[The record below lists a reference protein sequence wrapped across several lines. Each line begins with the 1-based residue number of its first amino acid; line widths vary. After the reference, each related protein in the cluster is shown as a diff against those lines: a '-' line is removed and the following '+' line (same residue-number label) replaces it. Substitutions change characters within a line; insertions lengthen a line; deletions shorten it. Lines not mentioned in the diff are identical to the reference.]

1 MGNIIT
7 AKNIVKR
14 YSQHV
19 ALNDVSFHVPQ
30 GDIYGLLGPNGAGK
44 TSMIRIIN
52 QITAPDSGEVF
63 FNDEKLTPNHTKLI
77 GYLPEERGLYKKMKV
92 GEQALY
98 LARLKGLSK
107 DDAMAK
113 LKQWFIK
120 FDIAAWWDKK
130 VEDLSKGMAQKVQ
143 FIVTV
148 LHEPK
153 LLILDEPFSGFD
165 PINVELIKSE
175 LLRLKKEGTSIIL
188 STHNMSSVEELCTN
202 ITLINQ
208 SKAVLEGNVNELR
221 HSFKEHTWE
230 VKFQGEND
238 AIKAALNGR
247 YELLDLIPE
256 NNLTVA
262 RIKIPEGQNSNELLK
277 TILPVCTVIGFSEIL
292 PSMAEI
298 FISAVNR
305 TNPTKKA

>member
-14 YSQHV
+14 YSKHV
-19 ALNDVSFHVPQ
+19 ALNDVSFHVPE
-30 GDIYGLLGPNGAGK
+30 GVIYGLLGPNGAGK

-52 QITAPDSGEVF
+52 QITAPDSGEVLF
-63 FNDEKLTPNHTKLI
+63 KDEKLAPQHTKLI

-98 LARLKGLSK
+98 LARLKGMDKS
-107 DDAMAK
+107 DALAK
-113 LKQWFIK
+113 LKEWFIK

-130 VEDLSKGMAQKVQ
+130 VEELSKGMQQKVQ

-165 PINVELIKSE
+165 PINVEIIKNE
-175 LLRLKKEGTSIIL
+175 LLRLRKEGVSIIL
-188 STHNMSSVEELCTN
+188 STHNMSSVEELCNN

-221 HSFKEHTWE
+221 HSFKEHNWE
-230 VKFQGEND
+230 VKFQGTDD
-238 AIKAALNGR
+238 AMKTALNGKF
-247 YELLDLIPE
+247 ELQDLIPE
-256 NNLTVA
+256 NDLTVA
-262 RIKIPEGQNSNELLK
+262 RIKIPGGLNSNDLIK
-277 TILPVCTVIGFSEIL
+277 TILPACTVIGFSEIL
-292 PSMAEI
+292 PSMSEI
-298 FISAVNR
+298 FISAVKR
-305 TNPTKKA
+305 TNPTKQA

>member
-1 MGNIIT
+1 MGNIIS

-14 YSQHV
+14 YSKHV
-19 ALNDVSFHVPQ
+19 ALNDVSFNVPE
-30 GDIYGLLGPNGAGK
+30 GVIYGLLGPNGAGK

-52 QITAPDSGEVF
+52 QITAPDGGEVL
-63 FNDEKLTPNHTKLI
+63 FNDEKLVPNHTKFI

-98 LARLKGLSK
+98 LARLKGMEK
-107 DDAMAK
+107 NEAIAR
-113 LKQWFIK
+113 LKEWFIK
-120 FDIAAWWDKK
+120 FDIIAWWDKK
-130 VEDLSKGMAQKVQ
+130 VEDLSKGMQQKVQ

-175 LLRLKKEGTSIIL
+175 LLRLRKQGATIIL
-188 STHNMSSVEELCTN
+188 STHNMASVEELCNN

-221 HSFKEHTWE
+221 HNFKQHAWE
-230 VKFQGEND
+230 VKFEGEKEAVKN
-238 AIKAALNGR
+238 ALSGKF
-247 YELLDLIPE
+247 ELLDIAPE
-256 NNLTVA
+256 INFMVA
-262 RIKIPEGQNSNELLK
+262 RIKIPQGLPSNDLIK
-277 TILPVCTVIGFSEIL
+277 TLLPVCTVIGVSEIL
-292 PSMAEI
+292 PSMNEI
-298 FISAVNR
+298 FISAVKG
-305 TNPTKKA
+305 TSPKQQA

>member
-1 MGNIIT
+1 MADIIT

-14 YSQHV
+14 YSKHV
-19 ALNDVSFHVPQ
+19 ALNDVSFTVPA
-30 GDIYGLLGPNGAGK
+30 GVIYGLLGPNGAGK

-52 QITAPDSGEVF
+52 QITAPDSGEVL
-63 FNDEKLTPNHTKLI
+63 FNGEKLAPQHTQFI

-98 LARLKGLSK
+98 LARLKGMSK
-107 DDAMAK
+107 DDAMTK
-113 LKQWFIK
+113 LKAWFVK
-120 FDIAAWWDKK
+120 FEMQDWWDKK
-130 VEDLSKGMAQKVQ
+130 VEELSKGMQQKVQ

-165 PINVELIKSE
+165 PINVELIKGE
-175 LLRLKKEGTSIIL
+175 LMRLKKQGVTIIL
-188 STHNMSSVEELCTN
+188 STHNMSSVEELCNN

-221 HSFKEHTWE
+221 HSFKLHVWE
-230 VKFQGEND
+230 VKFKGEEASLRN
-238 AIKAALNGR
+238 ALGNKF
-247 YELLDLIPE
+247 EILEMIPE
-256 NNLTVA
+256 NDLNIA
-262 RIKIPEGQNSNELLK
+262 KIKIPEGLNSNHLITALLPAC
-277 TILPVCTVIGFSEIL
+277 TIIGFSEIL
-292 PSMAEI
+292 PSMSEI

-305 TNPTKKA
+305 TNPIKKA

>member
-14 YSQHV
+14 YSSHV
-19 ALNDVSFHVPQ
+19 ALNDVSFHVPE
-30 GDIYGLLGPNGAGK
+30 GIIYGLLGPNGAGK

-63 FNDEKLTPNHTKLI
+63 FNDEKLTPRHAELI

-98 LARLKGLSK
+98 LARLKGMSK
-107 DDAMAK
+107 ADAEAK
-113 LKQWFIK
+113 LKAWFIK
-120 FDIAAWWDKK
+120 FDIKEWWDKK

-165 PINVELIKSE
+165 PINVEIIKGE
-175 LLRLKKEGTSIIL
+175 LHRLKKEGVTIIL
-188 STHNMSSVEELCTN
+188 STHNMASVEELCDN

-221 HSFKEHTWE
+221 HSFKEHNWQ
-230 VKFQGEND
+230 VKFKGDDN
-238 AIKAALNGR
+238 AVKTALNGKF
-247 YELLDLIPE
+247 ELLDLTPE
-256 NNLTVA
+256 NNLSVA
-262 RIKIPEGQNSNELLK
+262 RIKIPEGQNSNNLITALLPSCS
-277 TILPVCTVIGFSEIL
+277 IMGFSEIL
-292 PSMAEI
+292 PSMSEI
-298 FISAVNR
+298 FISAVKR
-305 TNPTKKA
+305 TNPTK